1 MVAEMTLR
9 IILHKMMLT
18 MALLGE
24 QTPLLTGKWAQTRTP
39 SNTTKEG
46 AGTWKRRGKS
56 LVIVRNSIV
65 LNDPTT
71 RRTQGVEIEGD
82 GGMVEAH
89 GPSSLLLLT
98 CPFLQKPR
106 HNG

>member
-1 MVAEMTLR
+1 M
-9 IILHKMMLT
+9 
-18 MALLGE
+18 
-24 QTPLLTGKWAQTRTP
+24 
-39 SNTTKEG
+39 
-46 AGTWKRRGKS
+46 KRRGKS

-89 GPSSLLLLT
+89 GQRNHSVVPTDLLVIET
-98 CPFLQKPR
+98 TQTD
-106 HNG
+106 HH